1 MYVFKQGTVLRT
13 LSLEGN
19 ELGVPGVA
27 AIAEAVRLQRR
38 LVNLNLACTSF
49 ANNGNTRN
57 DLAGLVELIRTM
69 RQTPSLIRINLG
81 GNAIGEVGVKLLL
94 DNLIDVTHIIQ
105 LDVTHDCETTTF
117 AALMEWL
124 KRNHPVKK
132 TKKKKPKK
140 KKGLDLP

>member
-1 MYVFKQGTVLRT
+1 MLRT

-38 LVNLNLACTSF
+38 VVNLNLASTSF

-69 RQTPSLIRINLG
+69 QQTPSLTRINLA

-105 LDVTHDCETTTF
+105 LDVTHDCETPTF
-117 AALMEWL
+117 VALMEWL
-124 KRNHPVKK
+124 KRNAPTKK
-132 TKKKKPKK
+132 AKKKKSKK
-140 KKGLDLP
+140 KKGLNLP